1 MMKTIDLIKIGTA
14 LLLGGLIIGCGNSN
28 LRRGRSLLKQNQYAE
43 AIARLEAAERD
54 SPENWLIKRELG
66 IAYYRNAQND
76 KAIEKLIQTI
86 KIRPRNGR
94 SLLYLGLCYEQ
105 QEKYAEAV
113 SVYRV
118 YNQLSVLD
126 PLRKELQARIR
137 DVHLKELQKE
147 VKQNLSAVEAERI
160 QPPEPNTMA
169 ILYFR
174 NLSQTEELTPLLKGI
189 AEILTTDFGKVQSLR
204 LVERIKLQILLD
216 EMQLSTSEFFDQVQ
230 SPKAGRLLGA
240 SQLISGG
247 IERLSATSLQINAGA
262 IITATGELRGD
273 GAQATGALSEVLALE
288 KVLFF
293 DLIKDLGVKLS
304 EAEIETIKPLP
315 TKNVI
320 AFVAFCKGLDFEDK
334 NQLDEAIAQ
343 YNRAVQLDPAFA
355 LARQKR
361 EQISIQ
367 RLSLATI
374 EKLSDYQERLSG
386 TEPTLLDTGSKIG
399 LRLGLDNQE
408 LSPFDP
414 NTFRATGVITITGDL
429 PRN

>member
-1 MMKTIDLIKIGTA
+1 MKMIDPIRIGTA
-14 LLLGGLIIGCGNSN
+14 LFLSGLIIGCGDSN
-28 LRRGRSLLKQNQYAE
+28 LRSGRSLLKENQYAE
-43 AIARLEAAERD
+43 AIARLEAAERH

-66 IAYYRNAQND
+66 IAYYRNEQNE
-76 KAIEKLIQTI
+76 KAIEKLRQAIT
-86 KIRPRNGR
+86 IRPRNGR
-94 SLLYLGLCYEQ
+94 SLLYLGLCYER
-105 QEKYAEAV
+105 QEMYAEAV

-118 YNQLSVLD
+118 YNQVSVLD

-147 VKQNLSAVEAERI
+147 VKQNLREVEAGRI
-160 QPPEPNTMA
+160 QPPEPNTLA

-204 LVERIKLQILLD
+204 LVERIKLQVLLD
-216 EMQLSTSEFFDQVQ
+216 EMKLSTSEFFDQVQ

-247 IERLSATSLQINAGA
+247 IERVSETSLQINAGA
-262 IITATGELRGD
+262 ISTATGELRGN
-273 GAQATGALSEVLALE
+273 GAQASGGLSEVLTLE
-288 KVLFF
+288 KTLFF
-293 DLIKDLGVKLS
+293 DLVKDLGIKLS
-304 EAEIETIKPLP
+304 EAEIEAIKPLP
-315 TKNVI
+315 TKNII

-334 NQLDEAIAQ
+334 NLLDEAIAQ

-361 EQISIQ
+361 EQLVIE

-374 EKLSDYQERLSG
+374 EKLADYQERFTG

-399 LRLGLDNQE
+399 LRLGFDYQE
-408 LSPFDP
+408 LSPIDP
-414 NTFRATGVITITGDL
+414 NAFRATGVITITGDL